1 MAFRRRLESNES
13 FTPRT
18 IMGALDRANEP
29 LHLRMWAEK
38 RAGTSGASACAAT
51 SCVSMVRLILGIV
64 CLSMVATYNTGVQT
78 SIGECRESALWLNVQ
93 GASFLALGIAG
104 LIVALAEAIGGCLVI
119 FLLATDA
126 DPEGPVMRR
135 VYLARYIVRGMV
147 GLAWGFAE
155 VFLFGW
161 SIYGM
166 VYFFTAGEDG
176 APEGCEEIYQ
186 LGYTWTVLSAIAS
199 GSLGGM
205 ILVILGVVC
214 IVLSACGGAAGI
226 ISLIRGATKLTTP
239 SMSARRASQSRE
251 DEVVARLRRR
261 ESATGGAA
269 ERAIGQMVRS
279 ESKAAI
285 ELERRSS
292 AKSEGDLAGRFRA
305 RWAFKAAQP
314 DELSFEKGAVLVHV
328 SRSKE
333 HMEQWATGT
342 VEGTGVT
349 GLFPLNYVALVKE
362 AAAANGA
369 AAAEVGEVRAIV

>member
-1 MAFRRRLESNES
+1 
-13 FTPRT
+13 
-18 IMGALDRANEP
+18 
-29 LHLRMWAEK
+29 
-38 RAGTSGASACAAT
+38 
-51 SCVSMVRLILGIV
+51 
-64 CLSMVATYNTGVQT
+64 
-78 SIGECRESALWLNVQ
+78 
-93 GASFLALGIAG
+93 
-104 LIVALAEAIGGCLVI
+104 
-119 FLLATDA
+119 
-126 DPEGPVMRR
+126 
-135 VYLARYIVRGMV
+135 
-147 GLAWGFAE
+147 
-155 VFLFGW
+155 
-161 SIYGM
+161 
-166 VYFFTAGEDG
+166 
-176 APEGCEEIYQ
+176 
-186 LGYTWTVLSAIAS
+186 
-199 GSLGGM
+199 
-205 ILVILGVVC
+205 
-214 IVLSACGGAAGI
+214 
-226 ISLIRGATKLTTP
+226 
-239 SMSARRASQSRE
+239 MSARRASQSRE

-362 AAAANGA
+362 KTGGGAAAANG